1 MSNLLPIYAD
11 FLRIKN
17 HIERKLRLNVYDIGG
32 TYLQGLSGKT
42 PFVTRDIDVVI
53 VIPSS
58 IKGVRVKLD
67 SVLKELN
74 YGTPSSTDEEKSYL
88 RYISS
93 QSGKK
98 LDVFL
103 GKVFMFHLTQ
113 AMQSRAK
120 NGKLCSE
127 DFFLIKIQSTRR
139 GSKDLDDIKFLLRNR
154 SKKGFNYH
162 IVIKELEYQLSNL
175 INLETKNEISLLH
188 IMERVDKLNQD
199 DEFSNVIPAVFLSE
213 IERVICSLF
222 PDLEL
227 CY

>member
-1 MSNLLPIYAD
+1 MSNKSPIYAD
-11 FLRIKN
+11 FLSIKN
-17 HIERKLRLNVYDIGG
+17 HIEGKLKLNVYDIGE

-58 IKGVRVKLD
+58 IKEVRMKLD
-67 SVLKELN
+67 SVLNQLN
-74 YGTPSSTDEEKSYL
+74 YGTLSSTDEEKSYL
-88 RYISS
+88 RYISG

-103 GKVFMFHLTQ
+103 GKVFMFHLTP

-127 DFFLIKIQSTRR
+127 DFFLFKIQSTRR

-154 SKKGFNYH
+154 SKKRFNYH
-162 IVIKELEYQLSNL
+162 IVIRELEYQLSSI

-199 DEFSNVIPAVFLSE
+199 DEFSQVIPTVFLNE

-227 CY
+227 C

>member
-1 MSNLLPIYAD
+1 MSNPPPIYAD
-11 FLRIKN
+11 FLSIKN
-17 HIERKLRLNVYDIGG
+17 HVERKLKLDVYDIGG

-42 PFVTRDIDVVI
+42 PYVTRDIDVVI
-53 VIPSS
+53 GIPSS

-67 SVLKELN
+67 SVLNQIN
-74 YGTPSSTDEEKSYL
+74 YRTPSSTDEEKPYL
-88 RYISS
+88 RYISG

-103 GKVFMFHLTQ
+103 GKVFMFHLTP

-127 DFFLIKIQSTRR
+127 DYFLFKIQSTRR

-162 IVIKELEYQLSNL
+162 IVIKELEYQLLNL
-175 INLETKNEISLLH
+175 INLETKNEISLYY

-199 DEFSNVIPAVFLSE
+199 DEFSQAIPTVFLSE

-227 CY
+227 CH